1 MKVSVNWLRE
11 LCPVTLSD
19 EEIARK
25 LTDIGLE
32 VEGRERRGLGPGL
45 VAARVVSRDRIA
57 GSDHLSVCQ
66 VDDGA
71 GTHQVVCGAQNY
83 AAGDIVPMA
92 RPGAKL
98 PDGTEIR
105 RAKVRG
111 VESEGMLCSPRELG
125 LSDDHSGLL
134 ILSRD
139 VPLGKPL
146 DELLGPPD
154 AILEVN
160 VTT

>member
-25 LTDIGLE
+25 LTGIGLE
-32 VEGRERRGLGPGL
+32 VEGRERRGIGPGV

-83 AAGDIVPMA
+83 AVGDVVPMA
-92 RPGAKL
+92 RVGAKL
-98 PDGTEIR
+98 PNGTEIR
-105 RAKVRG
+105 AARLKG
-111 VESEGMLCSPRELG
+111 VESQGMLLSPRELG
-125 LSDDHSGLL
+125 LSDDHSGLM
-134 ILSRD
+134 ITPSIWTSSPAAASSCAAPVKGRR
-139 VPLGKPL
+139 
-146 DELLGPPD
+146 
-154 AILEVN
+154 
-160 VTT
+160 